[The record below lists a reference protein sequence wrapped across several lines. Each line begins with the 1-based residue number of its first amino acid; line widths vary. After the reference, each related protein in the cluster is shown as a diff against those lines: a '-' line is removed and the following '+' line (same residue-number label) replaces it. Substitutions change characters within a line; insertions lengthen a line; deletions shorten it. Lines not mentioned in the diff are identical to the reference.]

1 MAFLTDLAANATEQ
15 GLNIIIYSGNDDSL
29 VPHLGSQGKYLF
41 SFTVFFVINAHHRS
55 GYSGAICQYIQ
66 VVSVA
71 LTED

>member
-41 SFTVFFVINAHHRS
+41 SFTVFLLSTPIIVVV
-55 GYSGAICQYIQ
+55 IQ
-66 VVSVA
+66 VRFVNIFKLYLSH
-71 LTED
+71 